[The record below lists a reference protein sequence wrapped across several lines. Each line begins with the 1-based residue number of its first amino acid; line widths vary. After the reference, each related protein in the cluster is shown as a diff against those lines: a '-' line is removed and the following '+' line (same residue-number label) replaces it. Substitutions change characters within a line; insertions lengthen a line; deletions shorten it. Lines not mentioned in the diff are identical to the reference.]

1 MPFGGKGIAVQVNA
15 SFEKPDPLV
24 AVLFDPVTLGSLE
37 LRNRLVMAPMTR
49 AFSPGGVPG
58 PNVADYYR
66 RRAEGGVGLIIT
78 EGTWVGHLS
87 ASNDPNVP
95 NFYGEEALA
104 GWREVCR
111 QVHGAGGKIV
121 PQLWHVGAAAKSE
134 VSEIYA
140 DEAAVETERLGPSGL
155 VKAGVEG
162 GRAMI
167 ACEIEAIVEAYAD
180 AAGNAAALGFDGVEI
195 HGAHGYLVD
204 QFFWHE
210 TNARSD
216 DFGGD
221 IAARTRFAA
230 EIVRRIRSQTT
241 PDFPIILRF
250 SQWKMQDYGARP
262 WPTPNELEAFLRP
275 LVDAGVDIFHCS
287 QRRYWDPEFIGS
299 DLNLAGWT
307 RKLSGKP
314 TITVGSVTLSA
325 EMIATVME
333 GQTATP
339 RSIADLVERLERQ
352 EFDLVAIGR
361 ALITNPDWPRM
372 VASGRVG
379 DLNPFSVG
387 ALAQLR

>member
-1 MPFGGKGIAVQVNA
+1 MHDAA
-15 SFEKPDPLV
+15 SLDTPDPQV
-24 AVLFDPVTLGSLE
+24 AILFEPVALGSLE

-58 PNVADYYR
+58 ANVAEYYR
-66 RRAEGGVGLIIT
+66 RRAEGGIGLIIT
-78 EGTWVGHLS
+78 EGTWVGHPS

-104 GWREVCR
+104 GWGEVCR
-111 QVHGAGGKIV
+111 RVHDAGAKII
-121 PQLWHVGAAAKSE
+121 PQLWHVGAAAKSD
-134 VSEIYA
+134 VAEIYE
-140 DEAAVETERLGPSGL
+140 DRVIVESERLGPSGL

-162 GRAMI
+162 GRSMDASEVE
-167 ACEIEAIVEAYAD
+167 EIIEAYAD
-180 AAGNAAALGFDGVEI
+180 AAANALALGFDGVEI

-221 IAARTRFAA
+221 GAARTRFAA
-230 EIVRRIRSQTT
+230 EIVRRIRSRTS

-262 WPTPNELEAFLRP
+262 WPSPDHLEAFLRP
-275 LVDAGVDIFHCS
+275 LVEAGVDIFHCS
-287 QRRYWDPEFIGS
+287 QRRYWETEFAGS

-325 EMIATVME
+325 ELISTLME
-333 GQTATP
+333 GETATP
-339 RSIADLVERLERQ
+339 RSIVDLVVRLEQ
-352 EFDLVAIGR
+352 CEFDLVAIGR
-361 ALITNPDWPRM
+361 ALITNPDWPKV
-372 VASGRVG
+372 VASGNAAN
-379 DLNPFSVG
+379 LNPFSVG
-387 ALAQLR
+387 ALAQLT

>member
-1 MPFGGKGIAVQVNA
+1 MQNNA
-15 SFEKPDPLV
+15 SFEQPDPLV
-24 AVLFDPVTLGSLE
+24 AALFDPVTLGSLE
-37 LRNRLVMAPMTR
+37 LRNRVVMAPMTR
-49 AFSPGGVPG
+49 AFAPGGAPG
-58 PNVADYYR
+58 PNVAEYYR

-78 EGTWVGHLS
+78 EGTWVDHPS

-111 QVHGAGGKIV
+111 QVHDADAKIV
-121 PQLWHVGAAAKSE
+121 PQLWHVGAAPKTE
-134 VSEIYA
+134 VGEIYA
-140 DEAAVETERLGPSGL
+140 DNAIEESERLGPSGL
-155 VKAGVEG
+155 VSAGVEG
-162 GRAMI
+162 GRAMV
-167 ACEIEAIVEAYAD
+167 ASEIEAIVEAYAD
-180 AAGNAAALGFDGVEI
+180 AAANAAALGFDGVEI

-221 IAARTRFAA
+221 IAARTLFAA
-230 EIVRRIRSQTT
+230 EIVRRIRARTS

-262 WPTPNELEAFLRP
+262 WPTPSDLEAFLRP

-287 QRRYWDPEFIGS
+287 QRRYWDPEFTGS

-325 EMIATVME
+325 EMIATILE
-333 GQTATP
+333 GETATQ

-361 ALITNPDWPRM
+361 ALITNPDWPKV
-372 VASGRVG
+372 VASGRAG
-379 DLNPFSVG
+379 DLNSFFVG
-387 ALAQLR
+387 ELAKLT

>member
-1 MPFGGKGIAVQVNA
+1 MQDNA
-15 SFEKPDPLV
+15 SFEQPDPLV
-24 AVLFDPVTLGSLE
+24 AALFDPVTLGSLE

-58 PNVADYYR
+58 ANVADYYR

-78 EGTWVGHLS
+78 EGTWVGHPS

-95 NFYGEEALA
+95 DFYGEEALA

-111 QVHGAGGKIV
+111 QVHGAGAKIV
-121 PQLWHVGAAAKSE
+121 PQLWHIGAAAKSE
-134 VSEIYA
+134 VAEIYA
-140 DEAAVETERLGPSGL
+140 ESVVGETERLGPSGL
-155 VKAGVEG
+155 VKAGFAG
-162 GRAMI
+162 GRAMD
-167 ACEIEAIVEAYAD
+167 AGEIEAIVEAYAD
-180 AAGNAAALGFDGVEI
+180 AAANTAALGFDGVEI

-230 EIVRRIRSQTT
+230 EIVRRVRSRTS

-250 SQWKMQDYGARP
+250 SQWKMQDYGARA
-262 WPTPNELEAFLRP
+262 WPAPSDLEAFLRP

-333 GQTATP
+333 GETATP
-339 RSIADLVERLERQ
+339 RSIADLVDRLERK

-361 ALITNPDWPRM
+361 ALITNPDWPKV
-372 VASGRVG
+372 VASGHAE

-387 ALAQLR
+387 ALAQLT

>member
-1 MPFGGKGIAVQVNA
+1 MQNNA
-15 SFEKPDPLV
+15 SFEQPDPLV
-24 AVLFDPVTLGSLE
+24 AALFDPVTLGSLE
-37 LRNRLVMAPMTR
+37 LRNRVVMAPMTR
-49 AFSPGGVPG
+49 AFAPGGAPG
-58 PNVADYYR
+58 PNVAEYYR

-78 EGTWVGHLS
+78 EGTWVGHPS

-111 QVHGAGGKIV
+111 QVHDAGAKIV
-121 PQLWHVGAAAKSE
+121 PQLWHVGLAAKSE
-134 VSEIYA
+134 VAEIYA
-140 DEAAVETERLGPSGL
+140 ESVVDETERLGPSGL
-155 VKAGVEG
+155 VRAGVEG
-162 GRAMI
+162 GRSMI
-167 ACEIEAIVEAYAD
+167 ASEIEAIIEAYAD
-180 AAGNAAALGFDGVEI
+180 AASDAAALGFDGVEI

-221 IAARTRFAA
+221 IAARTRFAV
-230 EIVRRIRSQTT
+230 EIVRRIRARTS

-262 WPTPNELEAFLRP
+262 WPTPTDLEEFLRP

-287 QRRYWDPEFIGS
+287 QRRYWDPEFADS

-325 EMIATVME
+325 EMIATILE
-333 GQTATP
+333 GETATQ

-361 ALITNPDWPRM
+361 ALITNPDWPKV
-372 VASGRVG
+372 VASGRAE
-379 DLNPFSVG
+379 DLNSFFVG
-387 ALAQLR
+387 ELAKLA

>member
-1 MPFGGKGIAVQVNA
+1 MDYAE
-15 SFEKPDPLV
+15 SLDRPDAQV
-24 AVLFDPVTLGSLE
+24 AVLFEPVAFGSLK
-37 LRNRLVMAPMTR
+37 LRNRIVMAPMTR

-58 PNVADYYR
+58 PNVTEYYR

-78 EGTWVGHLS
+78 EGTWVGHPS

-95 NFYGEEALA
+95 DFYGQDALA
-104 GWREVCR
+104 GWSEVCR
-111 QVHGAGGKIV
+111 QVHDAGAKIV
-121 PQLWHVGAAAKSE
+121 PQLWHVGAAAKSD
-134 VSEIYA
+134 VAEIYEDCQA
-140 DEAAVETERLGPSGL
+140 IESERLGPSGL
-155 VKAGVEG
+155 VKVGVPG
-162 GRAMI
+162 GRSLEAS
-167 ACEIEAIVEAYAD
+167 EIEDIIEAYAS
-180 AAGNAAALGFDGVEI
+180 AAASALALGFDGVEI

-221 IAARTRFAA
+221 GAARTRFAA
-230 EIVRRIRSQTT
+230 EIVKRVRSRTA

-262 WPTPNELEAFLRP
+262 WPSPDQLEAFLRP

-287 QRRYWDPEFIGS
+287 QRRYWDAEFAGS

-325 EMIATVME
+325 EMISTLME
-333 GQTATP
+333 GETATP
-339 RSIADLVERLERQ
+339 RSIVDLVQRVEDN
-352 EFDLVAIGR
+352 EFDLVAVGR
-361 ALITNPDWPRM
+361 ALITNPDWPKT
-372 VASGRVG
+372 VASGNAAH
-379 DLNPFSVG
+379 LNPFSVG
-387 ALAQLR
+387 VLAQLT

>member
-1 MPFGGKGIAVQVNA
+1 MQNA
-15 SFEKPDPLV
+15 ANLDKPDAQV
-24 AVLFDPVTLGSLE
+24 AVLFEPVALGSLE

-58 PNVADYYR
+58 ANVAEYYR

-78 EGTWVGHLS
+78 EGTWVGHPS

-95 NFYGEEALA
+95 NFSGEEALA

-111 QVHGAGGKIV
+111 QVHDAGAKIV
-121 PQLWHVGAAAKSE
+121 PQLWHIGTSAKSD
-134 VSEIYA
+134 VAEIY
-140 DEAAVETERLGPSGL
+140 DESDVAETVVDETERLGPSGL
-155 VKAGVEG
+155 VKAGVES
-162 GRAMI
+162 GRTMLAS
-167 ACEIEAIVEAYAD
+167 EIEAIIEAYAE
-180 AAGNAAALGFDGVEI
+180 AAHNAFEIGFDGVEI

-210 TNARSD
+210 TNARGD

-221 IAARTRFAA
+221 IAARTRFAV
-230 EIVRRIRSQTT
+230 EIVRRIRARTA

-250 SQWKMQDYGARP
+250 SQWKMQDYGARA
-262 WPTPNELEAFLRP
+262 WPSPDDLAAFLRP

-287 QRRYWDPEFIGS
+287 QRRYWDHEFAGS

-325 EMIATVME
+325 EMIATVLE
-333 GQTATP
+333 GETATL
-339 RSIADLVERLERQ
+339 RSIVDLVERLKRQ

-361 ALITNPDWPRM
+361 ALITNPDWPKM
-372 VASGRVG
+372 VASGRAAN
-379 DLNPFSVG
+379 LNPFSVG
-387 ALAQLR
+387 SLAQLS

>member
-1 MPFGGKGIAVQVNA
+1 MSVTP
-15 SFEKPDPLV
+15 SFDRPDTSVAPL
-24 AVLFDPVTLGSLE
+24 FEHVTLGSLA

-49 AFSPGGVPG
+49 ACSPGGVPDA
-58 PNVADYYR
+58 NVAAYYR
-66 RRAEGGVGLIIT
+66 RRAEGGIGLIIT
-78 EGTWVGHLS
+78 EGTWIGHPS

-95 NFYGEEALA
+95 DFHGEAALA

-111 QVHGAGGKIV
+111 QVHQAGSKIV

-134 VSEIYA
+134 VAEIYEDRLA
-140 DEAAVETERLGPSGL
+140 DETERLGPSGL
-155 VKAGVEG
+155 VKADLAG
-162 GRAMI
+162 GRAMTTS
-167 ACEIEAIVEAYAD
+167 EIEAIIEAYAD
-180 AAGNAAALGFDGVEI
+180 AAANAQALGFDGVEI

-210 TNARSD
+210 TNARAD

-221 IAARTRFAA
+221 IVARTRFAA
-230 EIVRRIRSQTT
+230 EIVRRIRSRTK

-250 SQWKMQDYGARP
+250 SQWKMQDYGARA
-262 WPTPNELEAFLRP
+262 WPTPDDLAAFLRP

-287 QRRYWDPEFIGS
+287 QRRYWEAEFPGS

-325 EMIATVME
+325 EMIATLMD
-333 GQTATP
+333 GAKA
-339 RSIADLVERLERQ
+339 SIRPIDDLVERVGHH

-361 ALITNPDWPRM
+361 ALITNPDWPLR
-372 VASGRVG
+372 VAAG
-379 DLNPFSVG
+379 DARSLNPFSVG
-387 ALAQLR
+387 ALATLA

>member
-1 MPFGGKGIAVQVNA
+1 MQNNA
-15 SFEKPDPLV
+15 SFEQPDPLV
-24 AVLFDPVTLGSLE
+24 AALFDPVTLGSLE
-37 LRNRLVMAPMTR
+37 LRNRVVMAPMTR
-49 AFSPGGVPG
+49 AFAPGGAPG
-58 PNVADYYR
+58 PNVAEYYR

-78 EGTWVGHLS
+78 EGTWVGHPS

-95 NFYGEEALA
+95 KFYGQEALA

-111 QVHGAGGKIV
+111 QVHDAGAKIV
-121 PQLWHVGAAAKSE
+121 PQLWHVGVAAKSE
-134 VSEIYA
+134 VAEIYA
-140 DEAAVETERLGPSGL
+140 ESVVDETERLGPSGL
-155 VKAGVEG
+155 VRAGVAG
-162 GRAMI
+162 GRPMVAS
-167 ACEIEAIVEAYAD
+167 EIEAIVEAYAD
-180 AAGNAAALGFDGVEI
+180 AAANAAALGFDGVEI

-221 IAARTRFAA
+221 IAARTRFAV
-230 EIVRRIRSQTT
+230 EIVRRIRARTS

-262 WPTPNELEAFLRP
+262 WPTPTNLEAFLRP

-287 QRRYWDPEFIGS
+287 QRRYWDPEFADS

-325 EMIATVME
+325 EMIATILE
-333 GQTATP
+333 GETATQ

-361 ALITNPDWPRM
+361 ALITNPDWPKV
-372 VASGRVG
+372 VASGRAE
-379 DLNPFSVG
+379 DLNSFFVG
-387 ALAQLR
+387 ELAKLT

>member
-1 MPFGGKGIAVQVNA
+1 MQNNA
-15 SFEKPDPLV
+15 SFEQPDPLV
-24 AVLFDPVTLGSLE
+24 AALFEPVTLGSLE
-37 LRNRLVMAPMTR
+37 LRNRVVMAPMTR
-49 AFSPGGVPG
+49 AFAPGGAPG
-58 PNVADYYR
+58 PNVAEYYR

-78 EGTWVGHLS
+78 EGTWVDHPS

-111 QVHGAGGKIV
+111 QVHGAGAKIV
-121 PQLWHVGAAAKSE
+121 PQLWHVGAAPKTE
-134 VSEIYA
+134 VGEIYA
-140 DEAAVETERLGPSGL
+140 DNAIEESERLGPSGL
-155 VKAGVEG
+155 VSAGVEG
-162 GRAMI
+162 GRAMV
-167 ACEIEAIVEAYAD
+167 ASEIEAIVEAYAD
-180 AAGNAAALGFDGVEI
+180 AAANAAALGFDGVEI

-230 EIVRRIRSQTT
+230 EIVRRVRSRTS

-262 WPTPNELEAFLRP
+262 WPTPNDLEAFLRP

-333 GQTATP
+333 GETATP

-361 ALITNPDWPRM
+361 ALITNPDWPKV
-372 VASGRVG
+372 VASGRAG
-379 DLNPFSVG
+379 DLNSFFVG
-387 ALAQLR
+387 ELAKLT

>member
-1 MPFGGKGIAVQVNA
+1 MINPSLEQ
-15 SFEKPDPLV
+15 PDPSV
-24 AVLFDPVTLGSLE
+24 AALFDPVMLGSLE

-78 EGTWVGHLS
+78 EGTWVGHPS

-95 NFYGEEALA
+95 NFFGEEALA

-111 QVHGAGGKIV
+111 QVHGAGAKIV

-134 VSEIYA
+134 VAEIYA
-140 DEAAVETERLGPSGL
+140 DSVADETERLGPSGL
-155 VKAGVEG
+155 VKAGVKG
-162 GRAMI
+162 GRTMVAS
-167 ACEIEAIVEAYAD
+167 EIEAIVEAYAD
-180 AAGNAAALGFDGVEI
+180 AAANAAALGFDGVEI

-210 TNARSD
+210 TNARRD
-216 DFGGD
+216 GFGGD
-221 IAARTRFAA
+221 VAARTRFAA
-230 EIVRRIRSQTT
+230 EIVRRIRSRTS

-262 WPTPNELEAFLRP
+262 WPTPNDLEAFLRP
-275 LVDAGVDIFHCS
+275 LVEAGVDIFHCS
-287 QRRYWDPEFIGS
+287 QRRYWDPEFVGS

-314 TITVGSVTLSA
+314 TITVGSVSLSA
-325 EMIATVME
+325 EMISTLME
-333 GQTATP
+333 GETATP
-339 RSIADLVERLERQ
+339 RAIVDLVERLEQQ

-361 ALITNPDWPRM
+361 ALITNPDWPRV
-372 VASGRVG
+372 VASGHAG
-379 DLNPFSVG
+379 HLNPFSVG
-387 ALAQLR
+387 ALAQLT

>member
-1 MPFGGKGIAVQVNA
+1 MQVNA
-15 SFEKPDPLV
+15 SLEQPDPSV
-24 AVLFDPVTLGSLE
+24 AALFDPVMLGSLE
-37 LRNRLVMAPMTR
+37 LRNRIVMAPMTR

-58 PNVADYYR
+58 ANVAKYYR

-78 EGTWVGHLS
+78 EGTWIGHPS

-95 NFYGEEALA
+95 NFYGDEALA

-111 QVHGAGGKIV
+111 QVHSAGAKIV

-134 VSEIYA
+134 VAEIYA
-140 DEAAVETERLGPSGL
+140 EQVADETGRLGPSGL

-167 ACEIEAIVEAYAD
+167 ASEIEAIIEAYAD
-180 AAGNAAALGFDGVEI
+180 AAADAAALGFDGVEI
-195 HGAHGYLVD
+195 HGAHGYLID
-204 QFFWHE
+204 QFLWHE

-216 DFGGD
+216 GFGGD
-221 IAARTRFAA
+221 IAERTRFAA
-230 EIVRRIRSQTT
+230 EIVRRIRSRTS

-262 WPTPNELEAFLRP
+262 WPTPEDLETFLRP
-275 LVDAGVDIFHCS
+275 LVDAGVDIFHWS
-287 QRRYWDPEFIGS
+287 QRRYWDPEFAGS
-299 DLNLAGWT
+299 ELNLAGWT

-325 EMIATVME
+325 EMIATLME
-333 GQTATP
+333 GETATP
-339 RSIADLVERLERQ
+339 RSIIDLVGRLERQ

-361 ALITNPDWPRM
+361 ALITNPDWPK
-372 VASGRVG
+372 VIASGCAG
-379 DLNPFSVG
+379 HLNPFSVG
-387 ALAQLR
+387 ALAQLT